1 MTKDDAMRLNE
12 MVSEAYMKLDDIMY
26 DLMALQNN
34 ARTDEEY
41 DELESQINAI
51 ELAIDNLPT
60 FERDE

>member
-26 DLMALQNN
+26 DLMALQNE
-34 ARTDEEY
+34 ATTDEEY

-60 FERDE
+60 FEGGE

>member
-26 DLMALQNN
+26 DLIALQNDTE
-34 ARTDEEY
+34 TDEEY

-60 FERDE
+60 FEGDE

>member
-26 DLMALQNN
+26 DLTALQNE
-34 ARTDEEY
+34 AGTDEEY

-60 FERDE
+60 FEGDE

>member
-26 DLMALQNN
+26 DLMALQND
-34 ARTDEEY
+34 AGTDEEY

-60 FERDE
+60 FEGDE